1 MKLLRI
7 GEKGREKPAALDNN
21 GKIRDISSHIKDLN
35 PSTLNFETI
44 SKIQNIDLSSLPEIS
59 SSERIGACITD
70 PGKFVAIGLNY
81 SDHAAETGAAVPTEP
96 IMFMKATSSICGP
109 NDDVEIVSGSKK
121 LDWEVELGI
130 VIGKNAKHI
139 SESQSQEHILGY
151 CLVND
156 VSEREWQ
163 IEKMGQWVKGKSH
176 DTYGP
181 IGPYLVTK
189 DEIKDVNN
197 LNMTLDVNGERMQT
211 GNTNTMIFN
220 VDIIVSYVSKFMSLQ
235 AGDIIT
241 TGTPPGVGMGKKPQ
255 IFLKAGDQMK
265 LSIDNLGDEV
275 NSLEG
280 SFDLSTGNDSDLN
293 NNQTVDVG
301 DKDNSAEILEEDPF
315 PVKRPFQK
323 KSPAAPEPEGHM
335 LKKFSPAA
343 PEGHAFKKFLPAA
356 PGGHVQKIFRLRR
369 LPGISQIRFFPPF
382 RIFPPFPLASE
393 NFPPFPLPP
402 FPNA

>member
-7 GEKGREKPAALDNN
+7 GSLGKEKPVVLD
-21 GKIRDISSHIKDLN
+21 KDEKYKDLSSHIEDLN
-35 PSTLNFETI
+35 PNSLNFETFN
-44 SKIQNIDLSSLPEIS
+44 KIQGLDYSSLPEIS
-59 SSERIGACITD
+59 KTERIGSCISR
-70 PGKFVAIGLNY
+70 PGKFIAIGLNF
-81 SDHAAETGAAVPTEP
+81 SDHAAETGAKPPSEP

-109 NDDVEIVSGSKK
+109 NDNIEIVSGSKK
-121 LDWEVELGI
+121 LDWEVELGV

-139 SESQSQEHILGY
+139 SVDQSQDHILGY

-197 LNMTLDVNGERMQT
+197 LDMSLDLNGKRMQS
-211 GNTNTMIFN
+211 GNTSTMIFN

-255 IFLKAGDQMK
+255 IFLKEGDK
-265 LSIDNLGDEV
+265 LKLTIDNLGEQ
-275 NSLEG
+275 N
-280 SFDLSTGNDSDLN
+280 
-293 NNQTVDVG
+293 
-301 DKDNSAEILEEDPF
+301 
-315 PVKRPFQK
+315 
-323 KSPAAPEPEGHM
+323 
-335 LKKFSPAA
+335 
-343 PEGHAFKKFLPAA
+343 
-356 PGGHVQKIFRLRR
+356 
-369 LPGISQIRFFPPF
+369 SQIVA
-382 RIFPPFPLASE
+382 I
-393 NFPPFPLPP
+393 
-402 FPNA
+402 